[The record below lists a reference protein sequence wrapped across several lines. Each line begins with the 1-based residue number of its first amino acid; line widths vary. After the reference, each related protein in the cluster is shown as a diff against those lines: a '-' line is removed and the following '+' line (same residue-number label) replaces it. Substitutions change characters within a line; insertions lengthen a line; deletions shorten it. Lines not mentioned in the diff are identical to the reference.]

1 MFRGRTFNNSSPEE
15 TLISSFSTSGSLFS
29 CLLLS
34 KFSALQTRLPQWPV
48 SPTSC
53 PKQHSPPSGISSTL
67 HITQRTVAILLLEGT
82 ILEYFMACRRKLL
95 KSTKNRGHK
104 TNLSP
109 SLPGSHP
116 IQLHA
121 IRAIQYC
128 ILSRCAECLL
138 CFLSIHW
145 LHE

>member
-1 MFRGRTFNNSSPEE
+1 MLRGRTFNNSSPEE

-29 CLLLS
+29 CLLLP
-34 KFSALQTRLPQWPV
+34 KFSALQTRLPQWFV

-53 PKQHSPPSGISSTL
+53 PEQPSPPSGISSTL
-67 HITQRTVAILLLEGT
+67 YITQRIVVILLLEGT

-109 SLPGSHP
+109 SLPGSYP
-116 IQLHA
+116 IPLQA
-121 IRAIQYC
+121 IHAIQYC
-128 ILSRCAECLL
+128 IL
-138 CFLSIHW
+138 W
-145 LHE
+145 